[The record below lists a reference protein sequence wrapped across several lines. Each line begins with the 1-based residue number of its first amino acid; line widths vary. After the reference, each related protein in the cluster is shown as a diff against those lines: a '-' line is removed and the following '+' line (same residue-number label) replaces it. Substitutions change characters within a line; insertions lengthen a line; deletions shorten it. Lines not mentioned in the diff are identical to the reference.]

1 MIFSS
6 CLGISRSFSVPRS
19 IHNKFN
25 LTSSIF
31 QRKVRAMSSHT
42 AEIIMNDKYAIVP
55 ASELVQALNSGS
67 YRSVLY
73 TLQEGNTFE

>member
-1 MIFSS
+1 
-6 CLGISRSFSVPRS
+6 
-19 IHNKFN
+19 
-25 LTSSIF
+25 
-31 QRKVRAMSSHT
+31 MSSHT